1 MAPSH
6 KDVLLWIA
14 SNGYP
19 FELTVARLASE
30 VGWNVSHGDTFEDVA
45 TGKLRQGDL
54 TVWAL
59 RPTDD
64 RSAYARLELSVECKR
79 PVAAPWVAFR
89 SKLKATREML
99 PTLCGRGFLAV
110 YAMNEIVQRVDEFPI
125 MLLGE
130 DPLIAHTV
138 VQTMGKKEDPE
149 MNPAYSGIRS
159 ATAAA
164 LASARVLDNSYLS
177 GRKPFFL
184 QITLPVVAVDAELF
198 EYSIDSD
205 GTPQLQSLPWCA
217 TTCPD
222 PTRGASP
229 AIAYVV
235 PARSL
240 SQFLTALRHEAVRF
254 FDAVVPKLPEMAQ
267 LILPDVM
274 KVYGEVTKKAKPAAW
289 LPN

>member
-1 MAPSH
+1 MSPSH
-6 KDVLLWIA
+6 KDVLQWIA

-54 TVWAL
+54 TIWAL

-79 PVAAPWVAFR
+79 PAAAPWVAFR
-89 SKLKATREML
+89 SRLKATREML
-99 PTLCGRGFLAV
+99 PTLCGRGILAV
-110 YAMNEIVQRVDEFPI
+110 YALSEIVQRVDEFPI
-125 MLLGE
+125 LLLGP

-138 VQTMGKKEDPE
+138 VQTMGKKDDPE
-149 MNPAYSGIRS
+149 MNPAYSAIRS
-159 ATAAA
+159 ATSAA
-164 LASARVLDNSYLS
+164 LASARLLDNSYLS
-177 GRKPFFL
+177 GGRPFFL
-184 QITLPVVAVDAELF
+184 QLTLPVVAVDAELF
-198 EYSIDSD
+198 EYSIASD
-205 GTPQLQSLPWCA
+205 GEPQLRSLPWCA

-229 AIAYVV
+229 AIAYVA
-235 PARSL
+235 PAKSL
-240 SQFLTALRHEAVRF
+240 SQFLTELRKEAVRF
-254 FDAVVPKLPEMAQ
+254 FDAMVPRLPDMAQ

-274 KVYGEVTKKAKPAAW
+274 KVYGEVTRKAKPPA
-289 LPN
+289 